1 MIFFYI
7 VYRSKPFDELVAAH
21 KKAQAAAAA
30 EAQRAAQANAAVTV
44 TGGSCGVQQQQQSP
58 PQAVAAAAASA
69 QPNPTPTVSVVVS
82 ATATA
87 STIGQSSGPVTPQ
100 SVTTV
105 PISYS
110 NVITHQQQTA
120 TIIHPGGGVQVRG
133 ITAAA
138 AASPLTQAAVQQQA
152 VAAAAVRR
160 QPLQLHQ
167 QQHLVAAA
175 AAAATAAPK
184 VADTGSYA
192 DENLH
197 YTTDHPKPQA
207 VCTFGARR
215 IGGLLIADRYGKPL
229 H

>member
-1 MIFFYI
+1 MIFFTFF
-7 VYRSKPFDELVAAH
+7 YRSKPFDELVAAH

-58 PQAVAAAAASA
+58 PQAVAAASA

-175 AAAATAAPK
+175 AATAAPK
-184 VADTGSYA
+184 VVDTGSYA